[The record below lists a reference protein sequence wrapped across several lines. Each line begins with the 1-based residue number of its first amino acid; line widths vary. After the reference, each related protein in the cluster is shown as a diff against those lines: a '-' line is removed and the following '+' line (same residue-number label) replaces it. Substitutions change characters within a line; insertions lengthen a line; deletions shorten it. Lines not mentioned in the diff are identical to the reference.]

1 MGAAVVGLALT
12 CLRRRAAVRCGHGRH
27 RVRIVPRSKPLHS
40 MPDEISLVSYNVLC
54 QRYANSRRF
63 PHVYAQYLEA
73 SYRLERIKQEL
84 AAFGADIIALQEVT
98 IDSWPELREFMAARG
113 YAAVVQMRAA
123 ASGNDFMLALFYR
136 SSKLQLAWTEER
148 SRALLVALQV
158 TAAGPAHGQ
167 MLWLANVHLEASPYR
182 PNDRVSQL
190 RSALQRLESHI
201 GSSEAAEASD
211 VIICGDFNSL
221 EQDSPCWL
229 LRQGRL
235 ERNHTDACCPQ
246 VPTTKVSI
254 AHPFAL
260 HEAYDAA
267 GYHLPF
273 THKVGQQHAVLDYV
287 WSSRHMRVAAVMR
300 PLQQEHRAMVDSSF
314 LPNRVHPSDHLPIGA
329 VLKLTC
335 TAGVE
340 EELQAAVAAA
350 APATKVAVA
359 QAAAAEQR
367 GVWLEPEGQ
376 GRSRGAANG
385 DVHAVR

>member
-1 MGAAVVGLALT
+1 MPPVEAW
-12 CLRRRAAVRCGHGRH
+12 R
-27 RVRIVPRSKPLHS
+27 PLLQHAI
-40 MPDEISLVSYNVLC
+40 PLVHQIN
-54 QRYANSRRF
+54 
-63 PHVYAQYLEA
+63 
-73 SYRLERIKQEL
+73 
-84 AAFGADIIALQEVT
+84 
-98 IDSWPELREFMAARG
+98 
-113 YAAVVQMRAA
+113 
-123 ASGNDFMLALFYR
+123 
-136 SSKLQLAWTEER
+136 
-148 SRALLVALQV
+148 ALLLKFYPSLLGDSRLTDSQ
-158 TAAGPAHGQ
+158 TNPSQPAPTP
-167 MLWLANVHLEASPYR
+167 L
-182 PNDRVSQL
+182 
-190 RSALQRLESHI
+190 
-201 GSSEAAEASD
+201 
-211 VIICGDFNSL
+211 
-221 EQDSPCWL
+221 
-229 LRQGRL
+229 
-235 ERNHTDACCPQ
+235 Q

-273 THKVGQQHAVLDYV
+273 THKVGQQHAVLDYM

-367 GVWLEPEGQ
+367 GAGLEPEGQ
-376 GRSRGAANG
+376 GQSRGAANG